1 MHSAIYYFLILVL
14 FATACSG
21 PTLTPEKYIAYVD
34 NKDNG
39 FIVERSIDHIRFQA
53 QYRPADYLASVDLL
67 RNPALSYAEVLKEID
82 SLQYFCFRIGNEGH
96 SDDVLRH
103 NIASGEEYIKRLEYL
118 AFAAR
123 NDFMLLSGKD
133 SLSCSLYHFERS
145 HNLAP
150 YHTIIMAFPAI
161 KGDDQARTLSYNDQ
175 LFGSGR
181 VNFHFAPETVNKIP
195 KLTIQ

>member
-1 MHSAIYYFLILVL
+1 MNLARYHFLVLVL
-14 FATACSG
+14 FATACSEN
-21 PTLTPEKYIAYVD
+21 TLTPEKYIAYVD

-53 QYRPADYLASVDLL
+53 QYRPADYLASMDLL
-67 RNPALSYAEVLKEID
+67 RNPALSYVDVLKEID
-82 SLQYFCFRIGNEGH
+82 SLQFFCFRIGNEGN
-96 SDDVLRH
+96 SGDVLKH
-103 NIASGEEYIKRLEYL
+103 DITTGAEYIKRLEYL

-123 NDFMLLSGKD
+123 NDFMLLSGND

-150 YHTIIMAFPAI
+150 YHTIMMAFPAI
-161 KGDDQARTLSYNDQ
+161 KRDDQARTLSYNDQ

-181 VNFHFAPETVNKIP
+181 VNFYFAPETVNKIP
-195 KLTIQ
+195 KLITQ